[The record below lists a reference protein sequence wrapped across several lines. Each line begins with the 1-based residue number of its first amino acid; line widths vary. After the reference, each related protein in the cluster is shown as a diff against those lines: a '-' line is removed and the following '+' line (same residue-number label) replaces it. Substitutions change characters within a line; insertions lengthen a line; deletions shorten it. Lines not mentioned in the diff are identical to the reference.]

1 MNGDGGFR
9 LVNHVP
15 EQIRNDIAL
24 FLRMEAQQAE
34 DLPDSTIA
42 AVVHAL
48 ADAVQNMPVHP
59 LPQTTK
65 ELTVAFM
72 GKSGCG
78 KSVLSG
84 AMARMLRAHGFQ
96 VRHREEP
103 CVLTV
108 SDGTANLGRNLAK
121 EFGTR

>member
-9 LVNHVP
+9 LVNHNP
-15 EQIRNDIAL
+15 EQLRNDIAL
-24 FLRMEAQQAE
+24 YLRQEAQSAE
-34 DLPDSTIA
+34 GLPDPTIA

-48 ADAVQNMPVHP
+48 ANAVERLPVHP
-59 LPQTTK
+59 LPEDK
-65 ELTVAFM
+65 RELTIAFM
-72 GKSGCG
+72 GKQGCG
-78 KSVLSG
+78 KSVTAG
-84 AMARMLRAHGFQ
+84 AIARMMRAHGFQ

-108 SDGTANLGRNLAK
+108 SDGTPRLGAHLSR